1 MLCRYD
7 NKAENETDNEN
18 DDVPPPRGLLI
29 VLCHV
34 FMVTIVKFALSS
46 ALVGFQDVTTPKEK
60 DVEN

>member
-1 MLCRYD
+1 MLCCYD

-18 DDVPPPRGLLI
+18 NDVPPPRGLLV

-46 ALVGFQDVTTPKEK
+46 ALVGF
-60 DVEN
+60 